1 METKEKTRLLL
12 NEQID
17 NKNYGR
23 FKDLYKEIY
32 GHQYVGC
39 QCKAIKLYNA
49 IKEWYIKEKENELQ
63 RN

>member
-49 IKEWYIKEKENELQ
+49 IKEWYIK
-63 RN
+63 